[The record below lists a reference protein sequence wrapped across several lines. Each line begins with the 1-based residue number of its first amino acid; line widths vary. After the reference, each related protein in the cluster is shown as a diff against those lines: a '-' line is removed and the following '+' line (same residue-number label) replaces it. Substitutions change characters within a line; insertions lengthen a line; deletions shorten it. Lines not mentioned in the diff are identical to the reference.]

1 VEKDIALRAIV
12 IGLLGAA
19 VLCGFT
25 YFNDCVLKQS
35 LLISDHMP
43 VVVYGGLILAMAVLN
58 PLLGR
63 LGRRLPLS
71 PREVAVI
78 LALILCSCCIPAFG
92 LMRTFTTSLML
103 PHHQRLSQ
111 VAWRENKVVEA
122 LPPMMLADPSQDSD
136 TALTGFVQGMAVG
149 DDHISLAEVPW
160 RAWTRTLAFW
170 LPLVLVLWLG
180 MLALALVVHPQWANH
195 EQLPYPIARFANA
208 FLPSPGNEGRS
219 VLKSRMFWVS
229 CGSVFTIYAWNY
241 AYGWFPQLVPI
252 KVYYSFHP
260 LRRLFETFV
269 RGGGGRLLGFT
280 LRFMPIG
287 FAYFLSS
294 DVSLS
299 LGIGPFLWCLVV
311 GIFLGYGIP
320 LEEGGY
326 LSIKTATFLNFGAY
340 FGFLLTILYSGRQYY
355 LAVSRR
361 ALGLECTERVE
372 TSSVWG
378 ARVFAVCAISFVLLL
393 CRAGLDWQL
402 AIPYAAG
409 TIMIFLVMGR
419 ITAETGLFFIQVW
432 TFPCVVIWGFMG
444 TEALGPDTIL
454 LLCLL
459 SCVLLLDPREALM
472 PYVVNSF
479 RLLDWNETKTHRVVP
494 ACAIALILGLAIA
507 VPATLYFQYDR
518 GITTSDS
525 WTQLAAGFP
534 FVNAIEARQELAAQG
549 RLNESLSYSGFQR
562 FAHLRPIRRGVIAF
576 AVGLG
581 LVLVLAFCRLRFTR
595 WPLHPVMLLVWGTFP
610 AWRFAPCFLIGWALK
625 QTIVKYGGAN
635 LYRRLMPLFT
645 GLIAGEVLGYLFGV
659 VVGLAYYFITG
670 ELPRYTLAR

>member
-1 VEKDIALRAIV
+1 LRAII

-19 VLCGFT
+19 FLCSFT

-43 VVVYGGLILAMAVLN
+43 VVVYGGLILAMVAVN
-58 PLLGR
+58 PLLRR
-63 LGRRLPLS
+63 LGQRVPLS
-71 PREVAVI
+71 SREVAIV
-78 LALILCSCCIPAFG
+78 LAVVLSSCCIPAFG

-103 PHHQRLSQ
+103 PHHLRLNHVS
-111 VAWRENKVVEA
+111 WRENQVVES

-149 DDHISLAEVPW
+149 DNRIALRDVPW
-160 RAWTRTLAFW
+160 QAWTRTFSFW
-170 LPLVLVLWLG
+170 LPLVLVVWLG
-180 MLALALVVHPQWANH
+180 MLALALVVHPQWAHH

-208 FLPSPGNEGRS
+208 FLPSPGKEGGS
-219 VLKSRMFWVS
+219 VLKSGMFWSS
-229 CGSVFTIYAWNY
+229 CGFVLAIYVWNY
-241 AYGWFPQLVPI
+241 AHGWFPDMVPI
-252 KVYYSFHP
+252 KMYFSFQP

-287 FAYFLSS
+287 FAYFLTS

-320 LEEGGY
+320 LEEGSY

-340 FGFLLTILYSGRQYY
+340 FGFLLTILYSGRHYY
-355 LAVSRR
+355 LSVTRR
-361 ALGLECTERVE
+361 ALRLPCTERVE
-372 TSSVWG
+372 ESSVWG
-378 ARVFAVCAISFVLLL
+378 ARVFAVCAVSFVLLL

-432 TFPCVVIWGFMG
+432 TFPCVIIWGFMG
-444 TEALGPDTIL
+444 TKALGPDTIL

-479 RLLDWNETKTHRVVP
+479 RLLDWNQAKPQRIVP
-494 ACAIALILGLAIA
+494 ACALALLLGLAIA
-507 VPATLYFQYDR
+507 VPVTLYFQYDR
-518 GITTSDS
+518 GISTSDS
-525 WTQLAAGFP
+525 WTQLAASFP
-534 FVNAIEARQELAAQG
+534 FTNAIEARQELAAQG
-549 RLNESLSYSGFQR
+549 QLDESLALSGFQR
-562 FAHLRPIRRGVIAF
+562 FAHIRPIRRGVIAF
-576 AVGLG
+576 AVGVG
-581 LVLVLAFCRLRFTR
+581 AVVLLAFCRLRFSR
-595 WPLHPVMLLVWGTFP
+595 WPIHPVMLLVWGTFP
-610 AWRFAPCFLIGWALK
+610 AWRFAPCFLIGWGLK
-625 QTIVKYGGAN
+625 KAIVKYGGAS
-635 LYRRLMPLFT
+635 LYRRLIPLFT
-645 GLIAGEVLGYLFGV
+645 GLIAGEVLGYLFGIV
-659 VVGLAYYFITG
+659 AGLTYYFMTG
-670 ELPRYTLAR
+670 EPPRYTLAR

>member
-1 VEKDIALRAIV
+1 LRAI
-12 IGLLGAA
+12 ILGLLGAA
-19 VLCGFT
+19 ALCGFT

-71 PREVAVI
+71 SQEVAII
-78 LALILCSCCIPAFG
+78 LAIILCSCCIPAFG

-103 PHHQRLSQ
+103 PHHLRLNH
-111 VAWRENKVVEA
+111 VAWRENQVVES

-149 DDHISLAEVPW
+149 DDHITLREVPW

-195 EQLPYPIARFANA
+195 EQLPYPIARFASA
-208 FLPSPGNEGRS
+208 FLPSPGNEGQS
-219 VLKSRMFWVS
+219 VLKSRMFWGS
-229 CGSVFTIYAWNY
+229 CGFVLAIYVWNY
-241 AYGWFPQLVPI
+241 ANGWFPDLVPV
-252 KVYYSFHP
+252 KMYFSFHP
-260 LRRLFETFV
+260 LRKLFETFV
-269 RGGGGRLLGFT
+269 RGGGGRLLSFT

-287 FAYFLSS
+287 FAYFLSA

-299 LGIGPFLWCLVV
+299 LGLGPFLWCLVV

-361 ALGLECTERVE
+361 ALGLDCAERVE
-372 TSSVWG
+372 PSSVWG
-378 ARVFAVCAISFVLLL
+378 ARVFAACAVSFVLLL

-444 TEALGPDTIL
+444 SAALGPDTIL

-494 ACAIALILGLAIA
+494 ACAVALLLGLAIA

-518 GITTSDS
+518 GLTTSDS

-549 RLNESLSYSGFQR
+549 RLDESLSLSGFQR

-576 AVGLG
+576 AVGAG
-581 LVLVLAFCRLRFTR
+581 LVLLLAACRLRFTR

-625 QTIVKYGGAN
+625 QTIVKYGGAS
-635 LYRRLMPLFT
+635 LYRRLLPLFT